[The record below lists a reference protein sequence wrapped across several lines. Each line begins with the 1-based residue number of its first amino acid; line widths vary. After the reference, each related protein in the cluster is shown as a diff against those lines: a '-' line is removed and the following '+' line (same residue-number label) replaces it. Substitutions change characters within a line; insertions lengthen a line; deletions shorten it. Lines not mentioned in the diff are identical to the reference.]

1 MKNSARGECRPRLPE
16 CPALGVCDNPLK
28 RYYLHV
34 LQLDKLQSLQ
44 YVAARLVTGA
54 RKFDYITPVMR
65 ELHWLPVRSGLKV
78 PPWTGCRIFVWVL
91 QDDDRP
97 FTSSI
102 SQCVYAVCSAHT
114 DNLLWQKFCCQWTS
128 RVKQFTCGT
137 AFKWHHGGDFQK
149 TSEDISV

>member
-16 CPALGVCDNPLK
+16 CPAQGVCDNPLK

-65 ELHWLPVRSGLKV
+65 ELHWLPVRQRIKFKTAVLVFKSLHGLAPAYLSTASGGAIA
-78 PPWTGCRIFVWVL
+78 PPP
-91 QDDDRP
+91 Q
-97 FTSSI
+97 
-102 SQCVYAVCSAHT
+102 
-114 DNLLWQKFCCQWTS
+114 
-128 RVKQFTCGT
+128 
-137 AFKWHHGGDFQK
+137 
-149 TSEDISV
+149 